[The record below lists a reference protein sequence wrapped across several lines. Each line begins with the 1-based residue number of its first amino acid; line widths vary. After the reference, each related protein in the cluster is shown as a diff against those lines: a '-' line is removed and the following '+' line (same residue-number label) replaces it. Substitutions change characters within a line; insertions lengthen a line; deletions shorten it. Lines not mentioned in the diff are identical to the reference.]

1 MNPRFFA
8 PLVLS
13 ALLLAADAS
22 ADFGHYESHAQS
34 GNTLTI
40 QSDRGELHLTAVNEA
55 AFEVH
60 YVEPGVR
67 QLPSFALDAELDQ
80 NPPAVRTVIS
90 ESASD
95 IAFALPGLTAVVSKS
110 PVRIEFLRDGQ
121 PLFAEEHG
129 YYAYDTVRGFRFAL
143 DDEEK
148 ILGAGQRVVGMDRR
162 GKRLPLY
169 NRASY
174 GYETDAEQMYYSVP
188 AILSSDGYMIVFD
201 NSASGWLDVGSTEP
215 DVLGFE
221 AVGGRTAY
229 LAVAGDSYPDLLDN
243 YTAATGR
250 QPLPPRWALGNYAS
264 RFGYRNEEE
273 TRDVVRRFQ
282 REGIPLDA
290 VILDLYW
297 FGPDIQGHMGNLDW
311 DREAWP
317 NPEGMIGDFRADGI
331 QTIAIT
337 EPFVL
342 STSKRWTDAV
352 DNKVLAK
359 NATGAPRRFDF
370 YFGNTGLV
378 DVFDERARDWFWQPY
393 QMLFEQGAA
402 GTWGDLGEPE
412 VHPSDALHYL
422 SDIDAW
428 ATADEIHN
436 AYGHRWAQMVYE
448 KQIEAYPDVRPLIM
462 MRSGFAGTQRYGI
475 VPWTGDVSR
484 SWGGLKPQV
493 ELSLSMGLLGLA
505 WTHSDLGGFAGGE
518 RFDRELYLRWLL
530 YGVFQPVYRPHA
542 QEHIAPEPVFHDRK
556 TRRLAR
562 EFIELR
568 YRLLPYLYT
577 LAWENSR
584 TGLPLMRPLFFEDP
598 DNLDLYDRA
607 DAYLFGNAF
616 FVHPVTDPGLR
627 NVDVELPKGV
637 WFDFWSGERIEGGG
651 THGARV
657 SLSSIPVFVRA
668 GSFVPMVDAVQT
680 TADYSSERLTLHYY
694 ADSSVGAA
702 SGRMFEDD
710 GKSRN
715 SLETGEYEL
724 LDFEARQSANNLQ
737 LSFVR
742 SGSAY
747 PGRPDRREL
756 TVVVHNWRGDIRD
769 IRFDG
774 RQIPVLASLPDTGHG
789 AIHDK
794 TTLTIRLDWSHSD
807 SLLTI
812 TGNTGGTER

>member
-1 MNPRFFA
+1 MILRLRTA
-8 PLVLS
+8 GVLL
-13 ALLLAADAS
+13 ALLFAGTAQ
-22 ADFGHYESHAQS
+22 ADFGRYTSHTLDS
-34 GNTLTI
+34 NTLAVQT
-40 QSDRGELHLTAVNEA
+40 ELGTLRVTAIDDA

-60 YVEPGVR
+60 YEEDGIR
-67 QLPSFALDAELDQ
+67 QLPSFALAGD
-80 NPPAVRTVIS
+80 PPPVQTALS
-90 ESASD
+90 ETASSLSLS
-95 IAFALPGLTAVVSKS
+95 LPGLTAVIHKS
-110 PVRIEFLRDGQ
+110 PVKVEFVKEEQ
-121 PLFAEEHG
+121 ILFAEEHG
-129 YYAYDTVRGFRFAL
+129 YFAYDTVRGFRFAL
-143 DDEEK
+143 GDGEK

-188 AILSSDGYMIVFD
+188 AIVSSDRYMIVFD
-201 NSASGWLDVGSTEP
+201 NSANGWLDIGGTET
-215 DVLGFE
+215 DVLSFE

-229 LAVAGDSYPDLLDN
+229 LAIAGDSFPELLEN
-243 YTAATGR
+243 YTDVTGR

-264 RFGYRNEEE
+264 RFGYRSEAE
-273 TRDVVRRFQ
+273 TRDVVRRF
-282 REGIPLDA
+282 REEKIPLDA

-311 DREAWP
+311 DRNAWP
-317 NPEGMIGDFRADGI
+317 NPEDMIADFKADGV

-337 EPFVL
+337 EPFIL
-342 STSKRWTDAV
+342 SPSKRWEDAV
-352 DNKVLAK
+352 KNKVLAR
-359 NATGAPRRFDF
+359 NAAGEPRRFNF

-378 DVFDERARDWFWQPY
+378 DVFDERARDWFWRPY
-393 QMLFEQGAA
+393 EMLFDQGTR

-412 VHPSDALHYL
+412 VHPADALHYL

-428 ATADEIHN
+428 ATADEVHN
-436 AYGHRWAQMVYE
+436 VYGHRWAQMVYE
-448 KQIEAYPDVRPLIM
+448 KQIEHAPNVRPLIM

-475 VPWTGDVSR
+475 VPWTGDVNR

-568 YRLLPYLYT
+568 YRLLPYIYT

-584 TGLPLMRPLFFEDP
+584 SGMPLMRPLFFEDF
-598 DNLDLYDRA
+598 DDLSLFDRA
-607 DAYLFGNAF
+607 DAYLFGDAF

-627 NVDVELPKGV
+627 TADVDLPPGV
-637 WFDFWSGERIEGGG
+637 WFDFWSGDRVEGGAA
-651 THGARV
+651 HEVPV

-694 ADSSVGAA
+694 ADETISSA
-702 SGRMFEDD
+702 SGYMFEDD
-710 GKSRN
+710 GESRG
-715 SLETGEYEL
+715 SLDAGEYEL
-724 LDFEARQSANNLQ
+724 LHFEAARSQDELT
-737 LSFVR
+737 LSFSR
-742 SGSAY
+742 EGGDY
-747 PGRPDRREL
+747 TGRPERREL
-756 TVVVHNWRGDIRD
+756 TVVIHNWSGDAGDIR
-769 IRFDG
+769 FNG
-774 RQIPVLASLPDTGHG
+774 RLVPVLQSWPATAGPAAVHT
-789 AIHDK
+789 K
-794 TTLTIRLDWSHSD
+794 NTLTIRVDWDHGKSA
-807 SLLTI
+807 LI
-812 TGNTGGTER
+812 VEGGMRK

>member
-1 MNPRFFA
+1 LNPRLYA
-8 PLVLS
+8 PLALS
-13 ALLLAADAS
+13 ALLFAVDAC
-22 ADFGHYESHAQS
+22 ADFGRYESHTQN
-34 GNTLTI
+34 GNTLTVH
-40 QSDRGELHLTAVNEA
+40 SDRGELRITAVNEA

-67 QLPSFALDAELDQ
+67 QLPSFALTAELDR
-80 NPPAVRTVIS
+80 NPPAIRTVVS

-95 IAFALPGLTAVVSKS
+95 VAFALPGLTAVIGKS
-110 PVRIEFLRDGQ
+110 PVRVEFLKDGQ

-143 DDEEK
+143 DDGEK

-188 AILSSDGYMIVFD
+188 AVLSSDRYMIVFD
-201 NSASGWLDVGSTEP
+201 NSASGWVDIGSTEP

-229 LAVAGDSYPDLLDN
+229 LAIAGDDHPELLEN
-243 YTAATGR
+243 YTAVTGR

-273 TRDVVRRFQ
+273 TREVVRRFQ
-282 REGIPLDA
+282 REQIPLDA

-297 FGPDIQGHMGNLDW
+297 FGPHIQGHMGNLDW
-311 DREAWP
+311 DRNAWP
-317 NPEGMIGDFRADGI
+317 NPEGMMADFRTDGI
-331 QTIAIT
+331 RTIAIA

-342 STSKRWTDAV
+342 STSKRWDDAV
-352 DNKVLAK
+352 DNEVLAR

-370 YFGNTGLV
+370 YFGNTGLI

-393 QMLFEQGAA
+393 RMLFEQGAG

-412 VHPSDALHYL
+412 VHPGDALHYL

-428 ATADEIHN
+428 ATADEVHN

-448 KQIEAYPDVRPLIM
+448 KQIEAYPDMRPLIM

-542 QEHIAPEPVFHDRK
+542 QEHIAPEPVFHDRR

-598 DNLDLYDRA
+598 GNLDLYDRA
-607 DAYLFGNAF
+607 DAYLFGDAF

-627 NVDVELPKGV
+627 KVPVELPPGV
-637 WFDFWSGERIEGGG
+637 WFDFWSGERVEGGS
-651 THGARV
+651 THRTPV
-657 SLSSIPVFVRA
+657 SLARIPVFVRA
-668 GSFVPMVDAVQT
+668 GGFVPMVDAVQT
-680 TADYSSERLTLHYY
+680 TADYSSKRLTVHYY
-694 ADSSVGAA
+694 ADASVTTA

-710 GKSRN
+710 GETRGSVD
-715 SLETGEYEL
+715 TGEYEL
-724 LDFEARQSANNLQ
+724 LDFEAAHSADALR
-737 LSFVR
+737 LSFTR
-742 SGSAY
+742 SGGNY

-756 TVVVHNWRGDIRD
+756 NVVVHNWQGSVRD
-769 IRFDG
+769 VRFDD
-774 RQIPVLASLPDTGHG
+774 RQVPMHESLPDLGN
-789 AIHDK
+789 AAVLDDA
-794 TTLTIRLDWSHSD
+794 TLTIRLYWDHQPSS
-807 SLLTI
+807 LTI
-812 TGNTGGTER
+812 TGNAGGK